1 MMVVYA
7 ITEAPAEGFESVVAG
22 PLAAIVR
29 PVDAP
34 PEPEP
39 EAFLE
44 HERIVEEVMAG
55 QPVLPVRFGTT
66 AADAAEIAT
75 MLRERAAEWRA
86 RLETVRGC
94 VELAVRLE
102 GEDADV
108 AWAALAE
115 HARASAPNA
124 FLVEAPRVEA
134 FVARAAALRTDALDV
149 SCTGPWPP
157 YSFV

>member
-1 MMVVYA
+1 MIAVYA
-7 ITEAPAEGFESVVAG
+7 ITEAPAAGFETVVAG

-29 PVDAP
+29 AVDAAP
-34 PEPEP
+34 APEP

-44 HERIVEEVMAG
+44 HERIVEEVMAE

-66 AADAAEIAT
+66 AADATEVAA

-86 RLETVRGC
+86 RLEAVRGC
-94 VELAVRLE
+94 VELAVRLV

-124 FLVEAPRVEA
+124 FLVPAADVEA
-134 FVARAAALRTDALDV
+134 FVARAAALRSDALDV